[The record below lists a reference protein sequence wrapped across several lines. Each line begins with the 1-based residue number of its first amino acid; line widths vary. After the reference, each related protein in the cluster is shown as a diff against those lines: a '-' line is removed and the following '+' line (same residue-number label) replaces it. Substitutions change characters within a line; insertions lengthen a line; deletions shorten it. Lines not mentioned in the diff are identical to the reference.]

1 MKDLFVMQTE
11 FSVYVL
17 LRFWLFLKIHPASVE
32 DTTIESPGVRNFF
45 TASRGKFLIM
55 SSL

>member
-1 MKDLFVMQTE
+1 MEDLFVMQTD

-17 LRFWLFLKIHPASVE
+17 LRFWLFLKIHPTRVE
-32 DTTIESPGVRNFF
+32 DTTIESPDVRSFF

-55 SSL
+55 SS